1 MLFFFLIP
9 QFIAYIKGYQV
20 LDVFRKV
27 DLYPFL
33 FACACHGFFIVCAWN
48 GNHAFVPYAD
58 ILQHAMIL
66 TLLVPILR
74 RRIFAPTM
82 VGVGLTLTGSL
93 MNRAVINANGG
104 KMPVYPT
111 LSEWIGFYKDG
122 QLNGSIDELHV
133 LMDSSSRL
141 PFLADYIDIG
151 LCIMSPGDVLI
162 HSFASII
169 IYYTITSV
177 CAPIEQTQERLI
189 L

>member
-1 MLFFFLIP
+1 MLFFILIP
-9 QFIAYIKGYQV
+9 LLIAYIKGYRV

-33 FACACHGFFIVCAWN
+33 LTCACHGVFILCAWA
-48 GNHAFVPYAD
+48 GNHTFVRYAEL
-58 ILQHAMIL
+58 LQHAMIL

-74 RRIFAPTM
+74 RRLFTPTM
-82 VGVGLTLTGSL
+82 VGVGLTLIGSV
-93 MNRAVINANGG
+93 MNRAVISANGG

-111 LSEWIGFYKDG
+111 LSEWIGYYKDG

-133 LMDSSSRL
+133 LMDGSSRL

-151 LCIMSPGDVLI
+151 FCIMSPGDVLI
-162 HSFASII
+162 HSFAAVI

-177 CAPIEQTQERLI
+177 CPRPAQTQER
-189 L
+189 

>member
-9 QFIAYIKGYQV
+9 LFIAYINGYRV

-33 FACACHGFFIVCAWN
+33 FTCVCHGVFIAFAWA
-48 GNHAFVPYAD
+48 GNHTFVKFSD
-58 ILQHAMIL
+58 VLQHTMIL

-74 RRIFAPTM
+74 QRLFAPTM

-93 MNRAVINANGG
+93 LNRTVINANGG

-122 QLNGSIDELHV
+122 QLNGTIDELHV
-133 LMDSSSRL
+133 LMDGSSRL

-151 LCIMSPGDVLI
+151 LCIMSPGDLLI

-169 IYYTITSV
+169 IYYTIKSV